1 MGQLAPMK
9 FFKFKHDKIIIMH
22 LQGMK
27 NYEIAD
33 ELGLTPTRV
42 YQVLKDPAAQMQIQA
57 FRREM
62 RKSAHTDIE
71 GRMTELGIA
80 AIENIAQTIEVE
92 IAPGHRAKKHQDD
105 VSLKLLDRLG
115 YTPRTDRAIEDT
127 GIRMDRDLQERLVGA
142 LEETETV
149 HAFDEAEEA
158 EWHEVDEPK
167 EAVG

>member
-42 YQVLKDPAAQMQIQA
+42 RA
-57 FRREM
+57 EM
-62 RKSAHTDIE
+62 RKAIHVDIE
-71 GRMTELGIA
+71 GRMTELGTA
-80 AIENIAQTIEVE
+80 ALENIAQTIEVKIE
-92 IAPGHRAKKHQDD
+92 PGHRAKKHQDD

-115 YTPRTDRAIEDT
+115 YTPRTDRTIDEG
-127 GIRMDRDLQERLVGA
+127 GIRMDRDMQERLVIA
-142 LEETETV
+142 LEDTEDV

-158 EWHEVDEPK
+158 EWMDAK
-167 EAVG
+167 EA

>member
-42 YQVLKDPAAQMQIQA
+42 HQVLKDPSAQMQIQK
-57 FRREM
+57 FRAEM
-62 RKSAHTDIE
+62 RKAIHVDIE
-71 GRMTELGIA
+71 GRMTELGTA
-80 AIENIAQTIEVE
+80 ALENIAQTIEVKIE
-92 IAPGHRAKKHQDD
+92 PGARAKKHQDD

-115 YTPRTDRAIEDT
+115 YTPRTDRTIDEG
-127 GIRMDRDLQERLVGA
+127 GIRMDRDMQERLVTA
-142 LEETETV
+142 LEDTENV

-158 EWHEVDEPK
+158 EWMEVK
-167 EAVG
+167 EA